1 MRRQIE
7 MRKADT
13 LGWMNRI
20 SLHAQV
26 TTTNHEACS
35 SQNRIHTIRIGE
47 KMFRNENTYIAEDSN
62 KYNSKTK
69 GLRTVLVPI
78 Y

>member
-1 MRRQIE
+1 
-7 MRKADT
+7 
-13 LGWMNRI
+13 
-20 SLHAQV
+20 
-26 TTTNHEACS
+26 
-35 SQNRIHTIRIGE
+35 
-47 KMFRNENTYIAEDSN
+47 MFRNENTYIAEDSN